1 MSSGYSKRLCERRS
15 LSLLATTGPTG
26 QSLSRYYATHGKPS
40 GAPRHA
46 LVFTTGVEG
55 LACQIGHLAWQG
67 QVLSPNGWQKKGCR
81 CVLGAGSPGHVP
93 TGAPRFLLPAAP
105 SRAAGTWCR

>member
-1 MSSGYSKRLCERRS
+1 MSSGYGKRLCERRS
-15 LSLLATTGPTG
+15 LSLLATTGPAG
-26 QSLSRYYATHGKPS
+26 QSLPRYNATHGKPP

-81 CVLGAGSPGHVP
+81 CVLRAGSPGHVP